1 MPYTAGSFTRGH
13 HMKRACIGLLST
25 LILFAGCQPSAPSA
39 PTGDS
44 AAPAQSAAPASTPAA
59 APQPGGKLK
68 FAVVP
73 KGLTHQFWL
82 TVKAGAEA
90 AGKDLGVEINWV
102 GPEKETEV
110 VKQINLIEDQ
120 IGAGVNAIVMAACD
134 QDALVDVIK
143 KALDK
148 KIPVVTI
155 DSGVN
160 SDLPNSFIAT
170 DNVAGAQAA
179 ARELAKLIGNEG
191 EVGLIPFVK
200 GAGTSEQREE
210 GFKKGIAEFPNI
222 TIADTQYSQSD
233 VIKAMNIT
241 EDMLTAK
248 PNLKGI
254 FAANEPAA
262 VGVVQALEAAGKAGQ
277 IKLVA
282 FDAGDDEVAALRK
295 GTIQAL
301 IVQNPFRMGYDGVKT
316 ALDVING
323 KTVEKRIDTGVT
335 VVTMENIETPEVQ
348 KLLNPLK

>member
-1 MPYTAGSFTRGH
+1 MNRASFWSTAA
-13 HMKRACIGLLST
+13 MLL
-25 LILFAGCQPSAPSA
+25 LAGCQPSSPPADIKDSA
-39 PTGDS
+39 PAGKSVTS
-44 AAPAQSAAPASTPAA
+44 TAATAAS
-59 APQPGGKLK
+59 GKLR

-82 TVKAGAEA
+82 TVKAGADA
-90 AGKDLGVEINWV
+90 AGKDLGVEITWV

-148 KIPVVTI
+148 GIPVVTI

-160 SDLPNSFIAT
+160 SDLPHSFIAT

-179 ARELAKLIGNEG
+179 ARELAKLIGEEG
-191 EVGLIPFVK
+191 DVGLIPFVK

-222 TIADTQYSQSD
+222 KIADVQYSQSD
-233 VIKAMNIT
+233 VIKAMNVT
-241 EDMLTAK
+241 EDMLTAH
-248 PNLKGI
+248 PDLKGI

-277 IKLVA
+277 VKLVA
-282 FDAGDDEVAALRK
+282 FDAGDDEVAALKK

-301 IVQNPFRMGYDGVKT
+301 IVQNPFRMGYEGVKT

-323 KTVEKRIDTGVT
+323 KQVEKRIDTGVT
-335 VVTMENIETPEVQ
+335 VVTMENFDTPDVQ
-348 KLLNPLK
+348 KLLNPLE

>member
-1 MPYTAGSFTRGH
+1 
-13 HMKRACIGLLST
+13 MKRACLGLVSA
-25 LILFAGCQPSAPSA
+25 LILLAGCQPGTPSA
-39 PTGDS
+39 PTQET
-44 AAPAQSAAPASTPAA
+44 AAQPQAASPAPGAALGA
-59 APQPGGKLK
+59 GGKLK

-82 TVKAGAEA
+82 TVKAGADA
-90 AGKDLGVEINWV
+90 AGKDLGVEIDWI

-110 VKQINLIEDQ
+110 VKQINMIEDQ

-160 SDLPNSFIAT
+160 SDLPQSFIAT
-170 DNVAGAQAA
+170 DNVAGAADA

-210 GFKKGIAEFPNI
+210 GFKKGIAEFPTI
-222 TIADTQYSQSD
+222 MIADIQYCQSD
-233 VIKAMNIT
+233 VIKAMNVT
-241 EDMLTAK
+241 EDMLTAH

-254 FAANEPAA
+254 FAASEPAA
-262 VGVVQALEAAGKAGQ
+262 IGVVQALEAAGKAGQ

-282 FDAGDDEVAALRK
+282 FDASDDEIAALKR

-316 ALDVING
+316 AYDVLHG
-323 KTVEKRIDTGVT
+323 KQVEKRIDTGVT
-335 VVTMENIETPEVQ
+335 VVTMENIETPEVK
-348 KLLNPLK
+348 KLLNPLG

>member
-1 MPYTAGSFTRGH
+1 
-13 HMKRACIGLLST
+13 MKRAYFVLISA
-25 LILFAGCQPSAPSA
+25 LILFAGCQPGAPSA
-39 PTGDS
+39 PAGDA
-44 AAPAQSAAPASTPAA
+44 AAPDQSAAPAAAPAA
-59 APQPGGKLK
+59 TPQPGAKLK

-82 TVKAGAEA
+82 TVKAGADA

-110 VKQINLIEDQ
+110 VKQINMIEDQ

-148 KIPVVTI
+148 KIPVITI

-222 TIADTQYSQSD
+222 SIADIQYSQSD
-233 VIKAMNIT
+233 VIKAMNVT
-241 EDMLTAK
+241 EDMLTAH

-262 VGVVQALEAAGKAGQ
+262 VGVVQALEAAGKGGQ
-277 IKLVA
+277 VKLVA
-282 FDAGDDEVAALRK
+282 FDAGDDEVAALKK

-316 ALDVING
+316 AHDVLQG

-335 VVTMENIETPEVQ
+335 VVTMENFETPDVQ

>member
-1 MPYTAGSFTRGH
+1 
-13 HMKRACIGLLST
+13 MKRLGIGL
-25 LILFAGCQPSAPSA
+25 IFAAVLVSGCQPGTP
-39 PTGDS
+39 P
-44 AAPAQSAAPASTPAA
+44 APAGDQPAQGPTSPGA
-59 APQPGGKLK
+59 APQAGGKLK

-82 TVKAGAEA
+82 TVKAGADA
-90 AGKDLGVEINWV
+90 AGKDLGVEINWI

-134 QDALVDVIK
+134 QDALVDVIQN
-143 KALDK
+143 ALDK

-160 SDLPNSFIAT
+160 SDLPYSFIAT
-170 DNVAGAQAA
+170 DNVAGAAAA
-179 ARELAKLIGNEG
+179 ARKLAELIGNEG

-210 GFKKGIAEFPNI
+210 GFKKGMAEFPNVRVL
-222 TIADTQYSQSD
+222 DPQYCQSD

-241 EDMLTAK
+241 EDMLTAY
-248 PNLKGI
+248 PDLKGI

-262 VGVVQALEAAGKAGQ
+262 LGVVQALEAAGKAGA

-282 FDAGDDEVAALRK
+282 FDAGDDEVAALKR

-316 ALDVING
+316 AYEALQG
-323 KTVEKRIDTGVT
+323 KPVEKRIDTGVT
-335 VVTMENIETPEVQ
+335 VVTMDNLETPEVK
-348 KLLNPLK
+348 KLLNPLG

>member
-1 MPYTAGSFTRGH
+1 
-13 HMKRACIGLLST
+13 MKRACLGLVSAL
-25 LILFAGCQPSAPSA
+25 LLLAGCQPSTPSTSTQDKTA
-39 PTGDS
+39 QPQ
-44 AAPAQSAAPASTPAA
+44 AAAPAA
-59 APQPGGKLK
+59 APRAGGKLK

-82 TVKAGAEA
+82 TVKAGADA
-90 AGKDLGVEINWV
+90 AGKDLGIEINWI

-160 SDLPNSFIAT
+160 SDLPHSFIAT
-170 DNVAGAQAA
+170 DNVAGAVTA
-179 ARELAKLIGNEG
+179 ARELAKLIGAEG

-222 TIADTQYSQSD
+222 KIADIQYSQSD
-233 VIKAMNIT
+233 VIKAMNVT
-241 EDMLTAK
+241 EDMLTAH

-262 VGVVQALEAAGKAGQ
+262 IGVVQALEAAGKAGQ

-282 FDAGDDEVAALRK
+282 FDAGDDEIAALKR

-316 ALDVING
+316 ALDVIQG
-323 KTVEKRIDTGVT
+323 KKVEKRIDTGVT
-335 VVTMENIETPEVQ
+335 AVTMENIETPEVQ
-348 KLLNPLK
+348 KLLNPLG

>member
-1 MPYTAGSFTRGH
+1 
-13 HMKRACIGLLST
+13 MKRACIGLLSA
-25 LILFAGCQPSAPSA
+25 LILIAGCQPSAPSA
-39 PTGDS
+39 PASDA
-44 AAPAQSAAPASTPAA
+44 AAPAQSAAPAATPAA
-59 APQPGGKLK
+59 TPQPGGKLK

-82 TVKAGAEA
+82 TVKAGADA

-148 KIPVVTI
+148 KIPVITI

-222 TIADTQYSQSD
+222 TIADIQYSQSD
-233 VIKAMNIT
+233 VIKAMNVT
-241 EDMLTAK
+241 EDMLTAH

-277 IKLVA
+277 VKLVA
-282 FDAGDDEVAALRK
+282 FDAGDDEVAALKK

-301 IVQNPFRMGYDGVKT
+301 IVQNPFRMGYDGVKAAYD
-316 ALDVING
+316 ALQG

-335 VVTMENIETPEVQ
+335 VVTMENIETPDVQ
-348 KLLNPLK
+348 KLLNPLKK